1 MRSEIADRLSIDKST
16 VTEYV
21 KPLITGGILRED
33 VRSEEGRRRSRYLSF
48 AANDTLFAGVNLGV
62 RRSQVGLT
70 TLNGEITDELDF
82 DTPADP
88 DTALGLVRENLAIA
102 RSIVGKTKGWTVE
115 AVEAAGSAIG
125 GAFEVAVEEY
135 LTTL

>member
-1 MRSEIADRLSIDKST
+1 M
-16 VTEYV
+16 
-21 KPLITGGILRED
+21 
-33 VRSEEGRRRSRYLSF
+33 
-48 AANDTLFAGVNLGV
+48 GV

-70 TLNGEITDELDF
+70 TLNGEIADELDF

-88 DTALGLVRENLAIA
+88 DTALGLVRGNLAIA

-115 AVEAAGSAIG
+115 AVEPAGSPIG